1 MYNYEKNREQVVN
14 DLDRVIKL
22 IHMKADEIPEEE
34 KAQMVKETVEHFNSY
49 VSPGWI
55 NYRKCIS
62 SETEGNAVL
71 EWEDGGSY
79 FRGLYDNEVFLDAM
93 GGFGIYVAGHS
104 EDLIIDTVKAQL
116 SRQGLHSQE
125 LIDPLRGYLA
135 KAMAD
140 CTPGDL
146 QQCFFTNCGTEAVE
160 IAMKLA
166 RFKSKGKWFISTT
179 HAFHGKTGG
188 SLSLTAKGIYRQPYL
203 PLIQQVQHVEY
214 GNAAAIRTAIENLRE
229 VGESI
234 AAVVL
239 EPIQGEAGV
248 IIPPEGY
255 LKEVRAICDELN
267 VLLIIDE
274 IQTGMGRTGELFAML
289 KYGVTPDIVCL
300 AKAFGGG
307 MPLGAFVAR
316 REIMDTLQTDPVLG
330 HITTF
335 GGHPVCCAA
344 GLAALNYLLD
354 NKVVEQAEAKGA
366 LYETL
371 LGSHPAVR
379 EIRRSGLLM
388 AVELGESA
396 KLYRTME
403 LFKDAGILSDW
414 FLFCDT
420 AFRISPPLT
429 ISGEEVRESA
439 ALIRECLDRLR

>member
-274 IQTGMGRTGELFAML
+274 IQTGMGRTGTLWRCDAE
-289 KYGVTPDIVCL
+289 GIVPDIMTFG
-300 AKAFGGG
+300 KAFGGG
-307 MPLGAFVAR
+307 VMPITGLIFRPEMCPVRLGR
-316 REIMDTLQTDPVLG
+316 RVPRSRPVWKLFRQS
-330 HITTF
+330 ILPSSRKF
-335 GGHPVCCAA
+335 AA
-344 GLAALNYLLD
+344 
-354 NKVVEQAEAKGA
+354 
-366 LYETL
+366 
-371 LGSHPAVR
+371 
-379 EIRRSGLLM
+379 
-388 AVELGESA
+388 SA
-396 KLYRTME
+396 
-403 LFKDAGILSDW
+403 
-414 FLFCDT
+414 
-420 AFRISPPLT
+420 
-429 ISGEEVRESA
+429 
-439 ALIRECLDRLR
+439 

>member
-274 IQTGMGRTGELFAML
+274 IQTGMGRTGFDVPMALRRRGDRSRHHDLRQSFRRRRHAHHRPHLPARDVERGTGGKSLSAGFHHL
-289 KYGVTPDIVCL
+289 RRKPCL
-300 AKAFGGG
+300 
-307 MPLGAFVAR
+307 LR
-316 REIMDTLQTDPVLG
+316 
-330 HITTF
+330 
-335 GGHPVCCAA
+335 CC
-344 GLAALNYLLD
+344 
-354 NKVVEQAEAKGA
+354 
-366 LYETL
+366 
-371 LGSHPAVR
+371 H
-379 EIRRSGLLM
+379 RRSGFP
-388 AVELGESA
+388 AQE
-396 KLYRTME
+396 
-403 LFKDAGILSDW
+403 
-414 FLFCDT
+414 
-420 AFRISPPLT
+420 
-429 ISGEEVRESA
+429 
-439 ALIRECLDRLR
+439 